1 MSILP
6 NCIIGDIELE
16 IRNRI
21 QCNLVY
27 CQVDPNVLI
36 EEKRASTIINAQD
49 IGEFFDIAKTEASRA
64 SYFKEFTQVGD
75 ATWICIHDKITP
87 QSGTAYYYLA
97 TLKVKLEC

>member
-21 QCNLVY
+21 QGNLVY

-36 EEKRASTIINAQD
+36 EED
-49 IGEFFDIAKTEASRA
+49 
-64 SYFKEFTQVGD
+64 
-75 ATWICIHDKITP
+75 
-87 QSGTAYYYLA
+87 LA
-97 TLKVKLEC
+97 VKAMIRIDQI